1 MAAVA
6 VEGITLLAWS
16 PDRALL
22 MPRIF
27 SDGGKV
33 VTTIPIG
40 DHVDAGDFEAA
51 TKLVFFS
58 NGDGTVNIF
67 HEDAERFDAIVEVIH
82 KHTTVIVLHGSH
94 QSGEHHGRIGRPVAV
109 VPAMQFA
116 LRAVDRD
123 VEPGDA
129 ARPEQNLLSAAL
141 VYRAITDQPYLSA

>member
-1 MAAVA
+1 MSMAAVA

-58 NGDGTVNIF
+58 NGDGTVNI
-67 HEDAERFDAIVEVIH
+67 DDLLAVI
-82 KHTTVIVLHGSH
+82 
-94 QSGEHHGRIGRPVAV
+94 
-109 VPAMQFA
+109 
-116 LRAVDRD
+116 
-123 VEPGDA
+123 A
-129 ARPEQNLLSAAL
+129 AWGPC
-141 VYRAITDQPYLSA
+141 PP